1 MPPKLTILKTMRQ
14 YVQSSNS
21 CSAQLESNIMT
32 IKANANANAVIKS
45 AVATIIKAD
54 GSIAKAIESLARAGF
69 TYAYCSQPPK
79 GCNDASHKA
88 QYLALMTGLHAAL
101 AKGETVKALKIEK
114 KSRTPAQV
122 ELVTALNQ
130 LCGTYKF
137 RIKEGLR
144 LLEGI
149 PKPVKVTG
157 AKAPAN
163 EGIKAAGEPD
173 KSKDK
178 RQSFIVLADNT
189 YGLALKLLSATGDGN
204 SERLAALDA
213 ALAQIKK
220 ALARESK

>member
-1 MPPKLTILKTMRQ
+1 M
-14 YVQSSNS
+14 SSRAIPVRHN
-21 CSAQLESNIMT
+21 ARINIMT
-32 IKANANANAVIKS
+32 IPTQIQNAAIKS

-54 GSIAKAIESLARAGF
+54 GSIAKAIASMAAAGF
-69 TYAYCSQPPK
+69 TYAYCSQPVK
-79 GCNDASHKA
+79 GCNDPAHKT
-88 QYLALMTGLHAAL
+88 QYLALMSGLHAAL
-101 AKGETVKALKIEK
+101 AKGDTIKALKVEK
-114 KSRTPAQV
+114 KKRTPEQAK
-122 ELVTALNQ
+122 LVDLLNK

-144 LLEGI
+144 VLEGI
-149 PKPVKVTG
+149 PKAVKVTG

-173 KSKDK
+173 RAKDK
-178 RQSFIVLADNT
+178 RQSFITLADST

>member
-1 MPPKLTILKTMRQ
+1 M
-14 YVQSSNS
+14 SSRAIPVRHNKR
-21 CSAQLESNIMT
+21 ANNMT
-32 IKANANANAVIKS
+32 IKTNATNAIVKS

-54 GSIAKAIESLARAGF
+54 GSIAKAIETLAAAGF

-79 GCNDASHKA
+79 GCNDPKHKV
-88 QYLALMTGLHAAL
+88 QYSALMDGLHYAL
-101 AKGETVKALKIEK
+101 AKGPTIAALKVEK
-114 KSRTPAQV
+114 KKRTPAQV
-122 ELVTALNQ
+122 EMVTTLNQ

-144 LLEGI
+144 VLEGV
-149 PKPVKVTG
+149 PKPVKSTG

-220 ALARESK
+220 ALAREAK

>member
-1 MPPKLTILKTMRQ
+1 M
-14 YVQSSNS
+14 
-21 CSAQLESNIMT
+21 A
-32 IKANANANAVIKS
+32 IKANVLPATNATNAIVKS

-54 GSIAKAIESLARAGF
+54 GSIAKAIESLAAAGF

-79 GCNDASHKA
+79 GCNDPKHKT
-88 QYLALMTGLHAAL
+88 QYNALMTGLHAAL

-122 ELVTALNQ
+122 ELVTSLNQ

-144 LLEGI
+144 VLEGI
-149 PKPVKVTG
+149 PKPVKATG
-157 AKAPAN
+157 AKSPAG
-163 EGIKAAGEPD
+163 EGIKATGEPD
-173 KSKDK
+173 KAKDK
-178 RQSFIVLADNT
+178 RQSFITLADNT

-220 ALARESK
+220 ALAREAK

>member
-1 MPPKLTILKTMRQ
+1 M
-14 YVQSSNS
+14 
-21 CSAQLESNIMT
+21 A
-32 IKANANANAVIKS
+32 IKANVLPATNATNAIVKS

-54 GSIAKAIESLARAGF
+54 GSIAKAIESLAAAGF

-79 GCNDASHKA
+79 GCNDPKHKT
-88 QYLALMTGLHAAL
+88 QYNALMTGLHAAL

-122 ELVTALNQ
+122 ELVTSLNQ

-144 LLEGI
+144 VLEGI
-149 PKPVKVTG
+149 PKPVKAAG
-157 AKAPAN
+157 AKSPAG
-163 EGIKAAGEPD
+163 EGIKATGEPD
-173 KSKDK
+173 VAKDK
-178 RQSFIVLADNT
+178 RQSFITLADNT

-220 ALARESK
+220 ALAREAK